1 MYPFISMYPSKLND
15 DEIRNQGMLNNF
27 IFYQTQAMSL
37 NLSPGSL
44 DLPATTR
51 QRRNHSAALEN
62 QIVLHK
68 STQTEIKGLGSLS
81 TKQHARRYLSWGHLG
96 HYYLKYYRVSTS
108 HIALIIYNY
117 KQKQPSITKG
127 ILLSPCSHSSSVPS
141 LPSSD

>member
-1 MYPFISMYPSKLND
+1 MYPFISMYPSKIND
-15 DEIRNQGMLNNF
+15 DEIPNQGMLNKF
-27 IFYQTQAMSL
+27 IFHQTQAMSL

-44 DLPATTR
+44 DLLATAR

-68 STQTEIKGLGSLS
+68 STRTEIKGLRSLS
-81 TKQHARRYLSWGHLG
+81 TKQHDHLYLSWGHLG

-127 ILLSPCSHSSSVPS
+127 ILVSPCSHSSSDPS